1 MTWPAAEF
9 LDTTRFVL
17 EPLSEDHADE
27 MVDVLASRTLYDFTG
42 GEPPTMESLRTRY
55 VRQST
60 GESPDGDAG
69 WLNWII
75 RTKASDRAIGFIQ
88 ATLTKDGGKVVGE
101 LAWLVSPQ
109 AQGNGA
115 AVESS
120 AAVLAWLKERRVQSV
135 KASIR
140 PDHAASAR
148 VAQRIGL
155 SQTPVQIDGE
165 TLWEANYTE
174 T

>member
-9 LDTTRFVL
+9 LETTRFLL

-27 MVDVLASRTLYDFTG
+27 MVDVLACRTLYDFTG
-42 GEPPTMESLRTRY
+42 GEPPTVESLRTRY
-55 VRQST
+55 VRQSI
-60 GESPDGDAG
+60 GKSPDGDAG

-75 RTKASDRAIGFIQ
+75 RTKASGQAIGFVQ
-88 ATLTKDGGKVVGE
+88 ATLMKDGGKVVGE
-101 LAWLVSPQ
+101 LAWLVSPP

-120 AAVLAWLKERRVQSV
+120 AAVLAWLKGREVQSV
-135 KASIR
+135 KALIR

-155 SQTPVQIDGE
+155 SPTSIQIDGE
-165 TLWEANYTE
+165 TLWAAHHTE